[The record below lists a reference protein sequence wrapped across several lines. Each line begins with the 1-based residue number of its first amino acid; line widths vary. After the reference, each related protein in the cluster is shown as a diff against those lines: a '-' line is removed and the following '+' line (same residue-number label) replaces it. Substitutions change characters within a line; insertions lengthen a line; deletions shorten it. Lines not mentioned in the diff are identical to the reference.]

1 MDVLSLERLM
11 VLHKSAFMFVQT
23 LCKHTFTVCVGMTA
37 EEFVSRSKLSGS
49 ADGGSS
55 KYGRSRYQLLQE
67 TVASWLDVAVDNVDV
82 FTVLNHPF
90 DERTIDVRYS
100 AHGSPYYRPAK
111 LNGLMT
117 KYRSQVSFG
126 L

>member
-1 MDVLSLERLM
+1 
-11 VLHKSAFMFVQT
+11 
-23 LCKHTFTVCVGMTA
+23 
-37 EEFVSRSKLSGS
+37 VSRSKLSGTADKGS
-49 ADGGSS
+49 A

-67 TVASWLDVAVDNVDV
+67 TIASWLDVAVDNVDV

-90 DERTIDVRYS
+90 DKRSIDVRYS

-117 KYRSQVSFG
+117 KYKSQVNCCSWY
-126 L
+126 